1 MGPCGRLIAFG
12 LVLRTLASPGPNR
25 EFLAVWAIF
34 WSADSEFE
42 VRFSK
47 FGHLASFK
55 MYTKRRNSNLESF
68 RLFLSTN
75 FITGG
80 YPIRSHQISTAFAA
94 NES

>member
-1 MGPCGRLIAFG
+1 MGPGGRLIAFG
-12 LVLRTLASPGPNR
+12 QVLRPLASLGPNR
-25 EFLAVWAIF
+25 EFLGLWAVF
-34 WSADSEFE
+34 WGADSEFE

-55 MYTKRRNSNLESF
+55 MYMKRTNSNLESF